1 MKSKKRKV
9 DTMFGFGPDMLY
21 RIPALLMALTIHEY
35 AHARVAV
42 ALGDP
47 TPKVLGRVT
56 LNPLSHL
63 DPVGLIMLWLV
74 QFGWAKP
81 VPINPNNF
89 ADWKRGTRLV
99 SLAGPVA
106 NILLSLVM
114 AILFTGLIKMG
125 VIDGNDWLSNVIR
138 LTYFYNIIFA
148 VFNMFPIP
156 PLDGSKVVSSFLP
169 NEMAWRYESIERYGI
184 FIILA
189 LSWLGVIWGILS
201 PIADGISLGINLIVQ
216 MIF

>member
-1 MKSKKRKV
+1 
-9 DTMFGFGPDMLY
+9 MFGFGPDMLY

-114 AILFTGLIKMG
+114 AILFAVLIKMG
-125 VIDGNDWLSNVIR
+125 VIDGSHWLAKVIS
-138 LTYFYNIIFA
+138 LTYVYNIIFA

-189 LSWLGVIWGILS
+189 LSWLGVIWEILS
-201 PIADGISLGINLIVQ
+201 PIADGISFVIQLIVQ
-216 MIF
+216 LIF

>member
-1 MKSKKRKV
+1 
-9 DTMFGFGPDMLY
+9 MFGFGPDMLY

-106 NILLSLVM
+106 NILLSLLM
-114 AILFTGLIKMG
+114 AILFAVLIKMG
-125 VIDGNDWLSNVIR
+125 VIGGSHWLAKVIS
-138 LTYFYNIIFA
+138 LTYVYNIIF
-148 VFNMFPIP
+148 PR
-156 PLDGSKVVSSFLP
+156 LRSS
-169 NEMAWRYESIERYGI
+169 
-184 FIILA
+184 
-189 LSWLGVIWGILS
+189 
-201 PIADGISLGINLIVQ
+201 
-216 MIF
+216 

>member
-1 MKSKKRKV
+1 
-9 DTMFGFGPDMLY
+9 MFGFGPDMLY
-21 RIPALLMALTIHEY
+21 RIPALLIALTIHEY

-42 ALGDP
+42 SLGDP

-114 AILFTGLIKMG
+114 AILFTGLIKIG

-138 LTYFYNIIFA
+138 LTYVYNIIFA

-184 FIILA
+184 YIILA

-201 PIADGISLGINLIVQ
+201 PIADGIALGINLIVQ
-216 MIF
+216 MIFL

>member
-1 MKSKKRKV
+1 
-9 DTMFGFGPDMLY
+9 MFGFGPDMLY
-21 RIPALLMALTIHEY
+21 RIPALLIALTIHEY

-89 ADWKRGTRLV
+89 EDWKRGTRLV
-99 SLAGPVA
+99 SLAGPGA

-125 VIDGNDWLSNVIR
+125 VINGNDWLSNVIR
-138 LTYFYNIIFA
+138 LTYVYNIIFA

-184 FIILA
+184 YIILA

-201 PIADGISLGINLIVQ
+201 PIADGIALGINLIVQ
-216 MIF
+216 MIFL

>member
-1 MKSKKRKV
+1 
-9 DTMFGFGPDMLY
+9 MFGFGPDMLY
-21 RIPALLMALTIHEY
+21 RIPALLIALTIHEY

-106 NILLSLVM
+106 NISLSLVM
-114 AILFTGLIKMG
+114 AILFTGLIKIG

-138 LTYFYNIIFA
+138 LTYVYNIIFA

-169 NEMAWRYESIERYGI
+169 NEMAWRYESIGRYGI
-184 FIILA
+184 YIILA

-201 PIADGISLGINLIVQ
+201 PIADGIALGINLIVQ
-216 MIF
+216 MIFL

>member
-1 MKSKKRKV
+1 
-9 DTMFGFGPDMLY
+9 MFGFGPDMLY
-21 RIPALLMALTIHEY
+21 RIPALLIALTIHEY

-125 VIDGNDWLSNVIR
+125 VINGNDWLSNVIR
-138 LTYFYNIIFA
+138 LTYVYNIIFA

-184 FIILA
+184 YIILA

-201 PIADGISLGINLIVQ
+201 PIADGIVLGINLIVQ
-216 MIF
+216 MIFL

>member
-1 MKSKKRKV
+1 
-9 DTMFGFGPDMLY
+9 MFGFGPDMLY
-21 RIPALLMALTIHEY
+21 RIPALLVALTIHEY

-106 NILLSLVM
+106 NILLSFVM

-125 VIDGNDWLSNVIR
+125 LIDGSHWLANVIR
-138 LTYFYNIIFA
+138 LTYIYNIIFA

-169 NEMAWRYESIERYGI
+169 NEMAWRYEIGR
-184 FIILA
+184 A
-189 LSWLGVIWGILS
+189 HV
-201 PIADGISLGINLIVQ
+201 
-216 MIF
+216 

>member
-1 MKSKKRKV
+1 
-9 DTMFGFGPDMLY
+9 MFGFGPDMLY

-114 AILFTGLIKMG
+114 AILFTGLIKIG

-138 LTYFYNIIFA
+138 LTYVYNIIFA

-201 PIADGISLGINLIVQ
+201 PIADGISFVIQLIVQ
-216 MIF
+216 LIF

>member
-1 MKSKKRKV
+1 
-9 DTMFGFGPDMLY
+9 MFGFGPDMLY
-21 RIPALLMALTIHEY
+21 RIPALLIALTIHEY

-114 AILFTGLIKMG
+114 AILFTGLIKIG

-138 LTYFYNIIFA
+138 LTYVYNIIFA

-201 PIADGISLGINLIVQ
+201 PIADGISFVIQLIVQ
-216 MIF
+216 LIF

>member
-1 MKSKKRKV
+1 
-9 DTMFGFGPDMLY
+9 MFGFGPDMLY

-216 MIF
+216 MIFL

>member
-1 MKSKKRKV
+1 
-9 DTMFGFGPDMLY
+9 MFGFGPDMLY
-21 RIPALLMALTIHEY
+21 RIPALLIALTIHEY

-114 AILFTGLIKMG
+114 AILFTGLIKIG

-138 LTYFYNIIFA
+138 LTYVYNIIFA

-169 NEMAWRYESIERYGI
+169 NEMAWRYESIGRYGI
-184 FIILA
+184 YIILA

-201 PIADGISLGINLIVQ
+201 PIADGIALGINLIVQ
-216 MIF
+216 MIFL

>member
-1 MKSKKRKV
+1 
-9 DTMFGFGPDMLY
+9 MFGFGPDMLY
-21 RIPALLMALTIHEY
+21 RIPALLIALTIHEY

-114 AILFTGLIKMG
+114 AILFTALIKMG
-125 VIDGNDWLSNVIR
+125 VIDGNHWLANVIR
-138 LTYFYNIIFA
+138 LTYVYNIIFA

-201 PIADGISLGINLIVQ
+201 PIADGISFVIQLIVQ
-216 MIF
+216 MIFL